1 MEMMEA
7 PVEGLPIITC
17 SGSGYNE
24 LLYAHLLDNEV
35 KINIFL
41 FCQYAHLLDNEV
53 KKFLKTDIVFAK
65 V

>member
-35 KINIFL
+35 PNSVEIF
-41 FCQYAHLLDNEV
+41 
-53 KKFLKTDIVFAK
+53 
-65 V
+65 

>member
-35 KINIFL
+35 PNFL
-41 FCQYAHLLDNEV
+41 QMIRANL
-53 KKFLKTDIVFAK
+53 
-65 V
+65 